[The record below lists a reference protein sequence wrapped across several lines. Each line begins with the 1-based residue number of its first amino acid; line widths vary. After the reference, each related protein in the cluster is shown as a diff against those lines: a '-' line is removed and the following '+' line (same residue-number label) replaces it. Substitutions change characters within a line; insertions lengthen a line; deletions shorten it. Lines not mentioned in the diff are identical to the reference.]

1 MKSLLII
8 FIGAILVLFTG
19 LGKKE
24 NRSSILAMGILLLAL
39 VFAVLDFGGW
49 AKWDF
54 ELKYVPQEMMFF
66 NRISLAFVVILI
78 MAAIFILGLFRQ
90 KETVGSDLIGL
101 LMFSLCGGII
111 MAAFNHLVMLFIGME
126 ALSIPLYVLAAS
138 KKSSLKS
145 NEAAIKYFLMGAFSS
160 AVFLLGCAFVYGA
173 TGGLDMVSLYF
184 AAEKLVHMGAVSSL
198 LTIGVSLI
206 MIGLCFKVSA
216 VPFHFWS
223 PDVYEG
229 SPNRATV
236 FMSTVV
242 KIAAFAAFFR
252 LLSLVLFELKAVNWG
267 LILAVISAITIVVGN
282 VGALAQKSVKRT
294 LAYSSIAHAGYMMM
308 AVVSNSETMGQFM
321 FPLKGL
327 HALLIYSAAY
337 VFANVIIFYYFNKV
351 SSEGD
356 ESFEAFSGLAKNNRF
371 AAVMIALSMFSL
383 AGIPVTA
390 GFAGKY
396 MLLTSAFNDYA
407 WLVLVALIGS
417 AISIG
422 FYFRIFKNIF
432 FTEGSAQVSIHKGES
447 SLILIAGL
455 GILII
460 GMAPWLITKLNY
472 LVFP

>member
-111 MAAFNHLVMLFIGME
+111 MTAFNHLVMLFIGME

-242 KIAAFAAFFR
+242 KIAAFAAF
-252 LLSLVLFELKAVNWG
+252 
-267 LILAVISAITIVVGN
+267 SA
-282 VGALAQKSVKRT
+282 
-294 LAYSSIAHAGYMMM
+294 
-308 AVVSNSETMGQFM
+308 
-321 FPLKGL
+321 
-327 HALLIYSAAY
+327 
-337 VFANVIIFYYFNKV
+337 YYLWFC
-351 SSEGD
+351 
-356 ESFEAFSGLAKNNRF
+356 
-371 AAVMIALSMFSL
+371 
-383 AGIPVTA
+383 
-390 GFAGKY
+390 
-396 MLLTSAFNDYA
+396 
-407 WLVLVALIGS
+407 
-417 AISIG
+417 
-422 FYFRIFKNIF
+422 
-432 FTEGSAQVSIHKGES
+432 
-447 SLILIAGL
+447 
-455 GILII
+455 
-460 GMAPWLITKLNY
+460 LN
-472 LVFP
+472 